1 MSSVAV
7 GFYGKLPSH
16 GDFLRR
22 RASDSFVTGWDAW
35 LQAGMTASRSALGDA
50 WLDTYLTSPVWRF
63 ACESGA
69 CGSTSVVGVL
79 VPSIDRVGR
88 YFPLTV
94 VAELPVDVSVVTVA
108 TRGVP
113 FFEAAE
119 RLLIETLAA
128 ETVNFERFW
137 TPPRPRCCRAAPA
150 AGSCRSTPPG
160 SSRRCSNSCSRVTSA
175 WSTGRWSCGGPK
187 ARPSSIRAA

>member
-22 RASDSFVTGWDAW
+22 RAGDGFVNAWDAW
-35 LQAGMTASRSALGDA
+35 LQAGMTASRAALGDA
-50 WLDTYLTSPVWRF
+50 WLDTYLTSPAWRF
-63 ACESGA
+63 ACEAGA

-119 RLLIETLAA
+119 RLLVETLAA
-128 ETVNFERFW
+128 ETVDFERFD
-137 TPPRPRCCRAAPA
+137 TRCADLAREL
-150 AGSCRSTPPG
+150 
-160 SSRRCSNSCSRVTSA
+160 A
-175 WSTGRWSCGGPK
+175 WVDDEDEVVLETSTGRWSCGGRK
-187 ARPSSIRAA
+187 DRRSSIRAA